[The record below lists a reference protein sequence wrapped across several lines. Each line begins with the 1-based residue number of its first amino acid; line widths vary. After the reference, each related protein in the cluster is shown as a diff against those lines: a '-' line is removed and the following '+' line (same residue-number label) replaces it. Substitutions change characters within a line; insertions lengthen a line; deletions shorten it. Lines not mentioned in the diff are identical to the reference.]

1 MDALR
6 HLLETLTAMRA
17 LRILERTGGAAL
29 LLVGLAWLILG
40 LRSLGGENFVLR
52 GVIVV
57 VLIAGALMVSG
68 ALLAKPK
75 QSKVGRAL
83 AIAVCL
89 LGVFREAMLL
99 DHQSA
104 ETLATGGWIGIALV
118 VLYLLIV
125 VVVIVSLVLSRR
137 PAVQ

>member
-1 MDALR
+1 M
-6 HLLETLTAMRA
+6 
-17 LRILERTGGAAL
+17 GGGAL
-29 LLVGLAWLILG
+29 LLLGLAWLILG

-52 GVIVV
+52 GAIVV
-57 VLIAGALMVSG
+57 IAIAAVLMVTG

-75 QSKVGRAL
+75 ESKVGRAL
-83 AIAVCL
+83 AIVVCL

-99 DHQSA
+99 DSQSA

-125 VVVIVSLVLSRR
+125 IVVIASFVLSRR
-137 PAVQ
+137 PAIQ